1 MFNVLFIITGLST
14 GGAENMLLKLLERL
28 DRTRFRPMVISL
40 TTKGE
45 IGPRIATLGIPV
57 VVLGLHPSLPNPLLF
72 FRLVKFIRQFKPDI
86 VHTWMYHADLLGCFA
101 ARIAGIQRVVWG
113 VHHSNL
119 STDCNKRTTLT
130 VVWLCAL
137 LSRWLPSHILSCSER
152 ARDVHAAI
160 GYAAHKMSVIPN
172 GFDLHRF
179 APDSSARIAVR
190 QELDLDVQTPLIGL
204 IGRFDPQ
211 KNHLGFVKAAQKVNL
226 QRPDVH
232 FLLAGT
238 GIELSN
244 QVLLAAIEQAGL
256 SRHFHLLGR
265 RDDVPRLMS
274 SLDLLASS
282 SDGEAFPNVLGEAM
296 ACGVSCVVTD
306 VGDSR
311 DIVGDTGRVV
321 AAGDMAGLASQLLEV
336 LALPPEEKRRLG
348 QAARQRVA
356 ERYEI
361 GQIVRQ
367 YQEFYQSMYE
377 VIK

>member
-1 MFNVLFIITGLST
+1 
-14 GGAENMLLKLLERL
+14 MLLKLLERL
-28 DRTRFRPMVISL
+28 DRDRFSPMVISL
-40 TTKGE
+40 TGNGE
-45 IGPRIATLGIPV
+45 IGARIKALGIPTY
-57 VVLGLHPSLPNPLLF
+57 VLGIRPAFPNILLF
-72 FRLVKFIRQFKPDI
+72 FQLIKLIHQFKPDI
-86 VHTWMYHADLLGCFA
+86 VHTWMYHADLLGGLA
-101 ARIAGIQRVVWG
+101 ARIASNQLVVWSIRQ
-113 VHHSNL
+113 SNL
-119 STDCNKRTTLT
+119 SKDGNKCTTLT
-130 VVWLCAL
+130 VLQFCAL

-211 KNHLGFVKAAQKVNL
+211 KNHLGFVKAAQTVHQ

-238 GIELSN
+238 GIERSN
-244 QVLLAAIEQAGL
+244 QELWTAIEQAGL

-265 RDDVPRLMS
+265 RDDVPILMS

-361 GQIVRQ
+361 GKIVRQ
-367 YQEFYQSMYE
+367 YQEFYQSMFE